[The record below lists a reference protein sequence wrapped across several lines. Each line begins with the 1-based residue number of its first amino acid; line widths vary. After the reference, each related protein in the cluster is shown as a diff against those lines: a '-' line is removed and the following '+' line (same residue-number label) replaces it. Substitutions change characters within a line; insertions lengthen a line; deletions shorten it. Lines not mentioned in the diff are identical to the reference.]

1 MEKLSIGGKFGW
13 FLDTLSKSGI
23 FVKNLSDREIE
34 TYIFEDFIVG
44 VISFMQTKNLQE
56 LKEYGII
63 DDKIMKMSLDLRE
76 RTIKLD
82 NSELWNVESVKHSSV
97 WLGILDLSDELKSL
111 INTKWTVE
119 EIDYLKTVK

>member
-1 MEKLSIGGKFGW
+1 MEKLSIGGKFDW

-23 FVKNLSDREIE
+23 FVKKLSDTEIE

-44 VISFMQTKNLQE
+44 VISFMHTKNLQE

-76 RTIKLD
+76 KTMKLD
-82 NSELWNVESVKHSSV
+82 NTDLWNVESVKQASV
-97 WLGILDLSDELKSL
+97 WLEILELSDDIKSL
-111 INTKWTVE
+111 INTKWTKE

>member
-1 MEKLSIGGKFGW
+1 MEKLSIGGKFDW

-23 FVKNLSDREIE
+23 FVKKLSDTEIE

-44 VISFMQTKNLQE
+44 VISFMHTKNLQE

-76 RTIKLD
+76 KTMKLD
-82 NSELWNVESVKHSSV
+82 NTDLWNIESVKQSSV
-97 WLGILDLSDELKSL
+97 WLEILELSDEIKSL
-111 INTKWTVE
+111 INVKWTEE

>member
-1 MEKLSIGGKFGW
+1 MEKLSIGGKFDW

-23 FVKNLSDREIE
+23 FVKKLSDTEIE

-44 VISFMQTKNLQE
+44 VISFMHTKNLQE

-76 RTIKLD
+76 KTMKLD
-82 NSELWNVESVKHSSV
+82 NTDLWNIESVKQASV
-97 WLGILDLSDELKSL
+97 WLEILELSDEIKSL
-111 INTKWTVE
+111 INTKWTKE

>member
-23 FVKNLSDREIE
+23 FVKNLSDTEIE

-44 VISFMQTKNLQE
+44 VISFMHTKNLQE

-76 RTIKLD
+76 KTMKLD
-82 NSELWNVESVKHSSV
+82 NTDLWNIESVKHSSV
-97 WLGILDLSDELKSL
+97 WLGILVLSDELKSL

>member
-1 MEKLSIGGKFGW
+1 MEKLSIGGKFDW

-23 FVKNLSDREIE
+23 FVKKLSDTEIE

-44 VISFMQTKNLQE
+44 VISFMHTKNLQE

-97 WLGILDLSDELKSL
+97 WLGILGLSDELKSL

>member
-1 MEKLSIGGKFGW
+1 MEKLSIGGKFDW

-23 FVKNLSDREIE
+23 FVKNLSDTEIE

-44 VISFMQTKNLQE
+44 VISFMHTKNLQE

-82 NSELWNVESVKHSSV
+82 NSELWNIESVKQSSV
-97 WLGILDLSDELKSL
+97 WLEILELSDEIKSL

>member
-1 MEKLSIGGKFGW
+1 MEKLSIGGKFGL

-23 FVKNLSDREIE
+23 FVKNLSDTEIE

-44 VISFMQTKNLQE
+44 VISFMHTKNLQE

-76 RTIKLD
+76 KL
-82 NSELWNVESVKHSSV
+82 
-97 WLGILDLSDELKSL
+97 
-111 INTKWTVE
+111 
-119 EIDYLKTVK
+119 

>member
-1 MEKLSIGGKFGW
+1 MEKLSIGGKFDW

-23 FVKNLSDREIE
+23 FVKKLSDTEIE
-34 TYIFEDFIVG
+34 TYIFEDFIIG
-44 VISFMQTKNLQE
+44 VISFMHTKNLQE

-76 RTIKLD
+76 KTMKLD
-82 NSELWNVESVKHSSV
+82 NTDLWNVESVKQASV
-97 WLGILDLSDELKSL
+97 WLEILELSDDIKSL
-111 INTKWTVE
+111 INTKWTKE

>member
-1 MEKLSIGGKFGW
+1 MEKLSIGGKFDW

-23 FVKNLSDREIE
+23 FVKKLSDTEIE

-44 VISFMQTKNLQE
+44 VISFMHTKNLQE

-76 RTIKLD
+76 KTMKLD
-82 NSELWNVESVKHSSV
+82 NTDLWNIESVKQASV
-97 WLGILDLSDELKSL
+97 WLEILELSDEIKSL
-111 INTKWTVE
+111 INAKWTEE

>member
-1 MEKLSIGGKFGW
+1 MEKLSIGGKFDW

-23 FVKNLSDREIE
+23 FVKKLSDTEIE

-44 VISFMQTKNLQE
+44 VISFMHTKNLQE

-76 RTIKLD
+76 KTMKLD
-82 NSELWNVESVKHSSV
+82 NTNLWNIESVKQASV
-97 WLGILDLSDELKSL
+97 WLEILELSDEIKSL
-111 INTKWTVE
+111 INAKWTEE